1 MKSRGFTL
9 IEVMIAVAVI
19 GILAA
24 IAYPSYV
31 EYTKKA
37 RRAEA
42 AAVLMDAVQVVER
55 GFSQTGAYSGAGIPG
70 QSPVIGD
77 AVYTINFAAGVAGA
91 GGYVVT
97 ANAVAGGMMAG
108 DTCAAMSINAVGV
121 QAPNNDLC
129 WRR

>member
-77 AVYTINFAAGVAGA
+77 AVYTINF
-91 GGYVVT
+91 
-97 ANAVAGGMMAG
+97 VAGGMMAG